1 MALKPDE
8 ILAEFGVN
16 DKVASAIEKTKPVLN
31 EVRTETGAEAWDM
44 VTVLLVHLASLHSS
58 ERLDKDVIIYAVV
71 HDVAK
76 RRHARFFFR

>member
-31 EVRTETGAEAWDM
+31 EVRTETGAE
-44 VTVLLVHLASLHSS
+44 VP
-58 ERLDKDVIIYAVV
+58 
-71 HDVAK
+71 
-76 RRHARFFFR
+76 